1 MTPSARGKPV
11 REESMKNGGTRVFT
25 DDGIQIRILPDGRAR
40 VDIPGRGPQGQ
51 ETVHYNN
58 QSMEK

>member
-1 MTPSARGKPV
+1 
-11 REESMKNGGTRVFT
+11 MKNGGTRVFT
-25 DDGIQIRILPDGRAR
+25 DDGIQIRINPDGAAR
-40 VDIPGRGPQGQ
+40 VEIPGRGPQGQ